1 MLLQLY
7 YAPDKL
13 KCVKI
18 KENKKNGWIE
28 CEKSGSFSSYLNGIC
43 LFLSCFVSPIVCLRV
58 CQSEAIPTLGKSKAW
73 LSYSHSGLQVWSRTD
88 IDPGGECETHP
99 LGAQTVPPSNPS
111 LTSPS
116 NMSTCDYFSHGTVA
130 LPSIS
135 LHLSP
140 HTITHTLYLLK
151 VKSIQRWTYILKA

>member
-1 MLLQLY
+1 MMSLFSLNLCY
-7 YAPDKL
+7 P
-13 KCVKI
+13 
-18 KENKKNGWIE
+18 
-28 CEKSGSFSSYLNGIC
+28 SFSQVSAKVR
-43 LFLSCFVSPIVCLRV
+43 LFGSVRPQIGYFQV
-58 CQSEAIPTLGKSKAW
+58 IPTLGKSKAW
-73 LSYSHSGLQVWSRTD
+73 LNYSHSGLQVWSRTD

-151 VKSIQRWTYILKA
+151 VKSIQR